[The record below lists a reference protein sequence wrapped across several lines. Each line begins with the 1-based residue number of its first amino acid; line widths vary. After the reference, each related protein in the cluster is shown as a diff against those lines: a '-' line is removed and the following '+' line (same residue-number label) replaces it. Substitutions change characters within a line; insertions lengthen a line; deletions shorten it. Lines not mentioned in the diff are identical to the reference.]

1 MGYPK
6 NMKEYKFSAS
16 MPIDDLILGIG
27 FPAVLMLPTLVLGLL
42 AWCLIPG
49 YHPLSK
55 SMSGF
60 GWVAVPGVVISF
72 VLLEWLKKKTV
83 HEYIVKVRGTS
94 IGFYRA
100 GTLQCQGKLNSIT
113 MQQSPLKT
121 CLEMKINDMKI
132 IFIVRPKENYIR
144 NSFLATG
151 SLYDVEVMEELYHD
165 LSQGTV

>member
-49 YHPLSK
+49 YQPLSK

-100 GTLQCQGKLNSIT
+100 GTLQ
-113 MQQSPLKT
+113 
-121 CLEMKINDMKI
+121 I

>member
-49 YHPLSK
+49 YQPLSK

-72 VLLEWLKKKTV
+72 VLLEWLKKKTI
-83 HEYIVKVRGTS
+83 HKYIVKVRGTS

-121 CLEMKINDMKI
+121 YLEMKINDTKI

>member
-1 MGYPK
+1 MVLNPWLSATIKINEWFWVGCSSRGGYQ
-6 NMKEYKFSAS
+6 FCF
-16 MPIDDLILGIG
+16 IG
-27 FPAVLMLPTLVLGLL
+27 M
-42 AWCLIPG
+42 
-49 YHPLSK
+49 
-55 SMSGF
+55 
-60 GWVAVPGVVISF
+60 
-72 VLLEWLKKKTV
+72 LKKKTV

-121 CLEMKINDMKI
+121 CLEMKINDAKI